1 MNVSFQNSRHSMK
14 SLLNEYKANLGQNDP
29 IVIDPHVANIVKAVS
44 ALTGKSFI
52 LHFIILL
59 HQNILIISAA
69 FRLVQLDRCKGQK
82 DAGCLRELH
91 ADKLHEAILGKIF
104 LHSHS

>member
-44 ALTGKSFI
+44 ALTGK
-52 LHFIILL
+52 
-59 HQNILIISAA
+59 
-69 FRLVQLDRCKGQK
+69 
-82 DAGCLRELH
+82 
-91 ADKLHEAILGKIF
+91 
-104 LHSHS
+104 